1 MSKIE
6 QQVMAAVGVL
16 YLARIATSNRALKV
30 YALLFSFVGIAM
42 FASLPNVVHN
52 FGMVTANGLPSTL
65 TYIVAA
71 VLGTKII
78 VQLALV
84 IGVVAGFLLFVDVA
98 RVTPRSGGFAA

>member
-16 YLARIATSNRALKV
+16 YLARIATSKV

>member
-16 YLARIATSNRALKV
+16 YVVRVITSKRALKV
-30 YALLFSFVGIAM
+30 YALLLSFLGIAT
-42 FASLPNVVHN
+42 FASLPNVAHN
-52 FGMVTANGLPSTL
+52 FGMVMANGLPSVA

-78 VQLALV
+78 VQLALA
-84 IGVVAGFLLFVDVA
+84 IGVVAAFLLFVDIA
-98 RVTPRSGGFAA
+98 RIAPRGRSLAA